1 MLPGITILNEYTHIA
16 SKGGASIFAGII
28 LIIFACAF
36 LGFAIQESIEH
47 KKVSL
52 GSFITILICI
62 AILVGAIMLIIGG
75 INWKET
81 IYEVTISDDVSP
93 VQLLE
98 QYEIRSK
105 EGLIY
110 KIVPYNSQ

>member
-1 MLPGITILNEYTHIA
+1 MLPGITVLNEYTHIA
-16 SKGGASIFAGII
+16 SNGGASIFAGII
-28 LIIFACAF
+28 LIIFAVAF

-52 GSFITILICI
+52 GRFIV
-62 AILVGAIMLIIGG
+62 ILVCVAVFVGAFALIISGL
-75 INWKET
+75 NWRET

-98 QYEIRSK
+98 QYEIRDK

-110 KIVPYNSQ
+110 KIVPYSQE

>member
-1 MLPGITILNEYTHIA
+1 MLDGITVLNEYTHVA
-16 SKGGASIFAGII
+16 DKGAGSIFVGII
-28 LIIFACAF
+28 LIIFAGAF
-36 LGFAIQESIEH
+36 LGFAIQDSIEH

-52 GSFITILICI
+52 GKFITILICT
-62 AILVGAIMLIIGG
+62 AVLVGAVTLIISGV
-75 INWKET
+75 NWKET

-98 QYEIRSK
+98 QYEIRDK

-110 KIVPYNSQ
+110 KIVPYSQE

>member
-1 MLPGITILNEYTHIA
+1 MLPGITILNEYTHVA
-16 SKGGASIFAGII
+16 GKGVASIFVGII
-28 LIIFACAF
+28 LTIFAVAF
-36 LGFAIQESIEH
+36 LSFAIQDSIVH

-52 GSFITILICI
+52 GKLITILICI
-62 AILVGAIMLIIGG
+62 AVLAGAVALIISG
-75 INWKET
+75 INWEET

-98 QYEIRSK
+98 QYEIRDK

-110 KIVPYNSQ
+110 KIVPYSQE